1 MRTLVC
7 GVLLVLLAWVGVSCR
22 PAGDGVSGEVQ
33 NAGGEELGVTYRVT
47 GTVHRVELEDR
58 ALVIAHEAIPGYMM
72 AMTMPFEVRDTNEM
86 AGVEVGDQLV
96 FRMRVTQTDGWI
108 EGLEKVGHDPTVA
121 PELRKGP
128 RVVPLVD
135 PLYLGDMVPDCTLTN
150 QFGEG
155 FQLHSLR
162 GQVVGLTFFFTRC
175 PYPTFCPRTTA
186 QFGEVAEVL
195 ADTSV
200 GLTNWHLLQI
210 SFDPDYD
217 SPKALKAYAEQHGY
231 DPGRWTFA
239 TADMPVLD
247 GMTEQFGC
255 EFGRDGEFYSHNVRT
270 VVLNP
275 RGEVSLIITGNTW
288 QVETLVQAMRE
299 AAAEGE

>member
-7 GVLLVLLAWVGVSCR
+7 GIVLSLLVAVGVSCR
-22 PAGDGVSGEVQ
+22 PSGGGGVEGGKEV
-33 NAGGEELGVTYRVT
+33 GEEEMGTAYRVT
-47 GTVHRVELEDR
+47 GTVHRVDLDQR
-58 ALVIAHEAIPGYMM
+58 SLVIAHEAIPGYMM

-86 AGVEVGDQLV
+86 VGVEVGDRLV
-96 FRMRVTQTDGWI
+96 FRMKVTQTDGWI

-135 PLYLGDMVPDCTLTN
+135 PLYVGDVVPDCTLTN
-150 QFGEG
+150 QFGEP

-186 QFGEVAEVL
+186 QFGEVAEAL
-195 ADTSV
+195 AQDAT
-200 GLTNWHLLQI
+200 GMTNWHLLQI

-217 SPKALKAYAEQHGY
+217 SPKALEAYAEQHGY
-231 DPGRWTFA
+231 DPVRWTFA

-247 GMTEQFGC
+247 EITEQFGC
-255 EFGRDGEFYSHNVRT
+255 EFGRDGEFYSHNIRT

-275 RGEVSLIITGNTW
+275 QGEVSLMVTGNTW
-288 QVETLVQAMRE
+288 QVETLVQAMRD
-299 AAAEGE
+299 AADLGE

>member
-1 MRTLVC
+1 
-7 GVLLVLLAWVGVSCR
+7 
-22 PAGDGVSGEVQ
+22 
-33 NAGGEELGVTYRVT
+33 VTYRVT

-86 AGVEVGDQLV
+86 AGVEVGDRLV
-96 FRMRVTQTDGWI
+96 FRMRVMRTEGWI

-135 PLYLGDMVPDCTLTN
+135 PLYVGDLVPDCTLTN
-150 QFGEG
+150 QFGEA

-175 PYPTFCPRTTA
+175 PYPTFCPRTTS

-195 ADTSV
+195 ADARV

-217 SPKALKAYAEQHGY
+217 SPKALKAYAERHGY

-288 QVETLVQAMRE
+288 QVETLVKAMRD
-299 AAAEGE
+299 ASAEGE